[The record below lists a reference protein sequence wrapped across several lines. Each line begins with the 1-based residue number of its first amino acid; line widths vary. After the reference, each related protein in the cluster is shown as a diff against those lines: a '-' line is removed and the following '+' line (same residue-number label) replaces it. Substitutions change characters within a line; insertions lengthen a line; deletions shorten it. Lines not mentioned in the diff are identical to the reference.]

1 MPTVQVS
8 TWGDAIFLSL
18 TNALNSFLAAIPLII
33 GALVIIIIGWII
45 AGILARIV
53 TGLLRRAGA
62 DRLFAEHGG
71 DVYGD
76 QSRKVQPSVV
86 GGELVKWLVRIIF
99 LVAAANVLGM
109 TQVSTL
115 LNQVLLWIPNLI
127 VAAVILLVAPIIA
140 RFVRDAIEVGAGEMG
155 FTNGRLL
162 GRIAEIAIVAFAVII
177 AVNQIG
183 IATNL
188 VDTLFIGLVA
198 ALRARVRSRLR
209 VGRPRG
215 RRAADAGL
223 VRARCSPPLH
233 GSRHMSTRPQPNR
246 RRHAPPKSRPL
257 VAQRL
262 AAPAAEGSTEDR
274 PWPVPLRTV
283 RRTVERGSEMAPGLN
298 ELATWSGEHLN
309 VVIETPKDQPNKLT
323 YDPEAARCDSARCC
337 RSAWCFRSISA
348 LSHPRWARTEI
359 PLDVLVLWMRRYPRA
374 ASWMLDLSAYC
385 AVPSGTGKGRSSSR
399 TIASWRWRQRHRRIE
414 GSTTSAT

>member
-53 TGLLRRAGA
+53 TGVLRRAGA

-99 LVAAANVLGM
+99 LVAAANVLGL

-188 VDTLFIGLVA
+188 VDTLFIGRRGRA
-198 ALRARVRSRLR
+198 GARVRSRLR

-215 RRAADAGL
+215 GRAADAGL
-223 VRARCSPPLH
+223 VRPDAVNRCTGPGTCRRD
-233 GSRHMSTRPQPNR
+233 GSRTGSATHLR
-246 RRHAPPKSRPL
+246 R
-257 VAQRL
+257 AQRL
-262 AAPAAEGSTEDR
+262 VSPATGSS
-274 PWPVPLRTV
+274 
-283 RRTVERGSEMAPGLN
+283 GS
-298 ELATWSGEHLN
+298 
-309 VVIETPKDQPNKLT
+309 
-323 YDPEAARCDSARCC
+323 
-337 RSAWCFRSISA
+337 
-348 LSHPRWARTEI
+348 
-359 PLDVLVLWMRRYPRA
+359 
-374 ASWMLDLSAYC
+374 
-385 AVPSGTGKGRSSSR
+385 
-399 TIASWRWRQRHRRIE
+399 
-414 GSTTSAT
+414 